1 VGFPAAQVT
10 GRRAEQVETAESDGS
25 SVLEMIGRTFN
36 GLPEID
42 NDITSVLFLIVD
54 ESLLEYRILSSMLLD
69 LDLEMN
75 VDQNQPTQH
84 A

>member
-1 VGFPAAQVT
+1 M
-10 GRRAEQVETAESDGS
+10 ETAESDGS

-36 GLPEID
+36 GLPEVD
-42 NDITSVLFLIVD
+42 SDITSVFFLIVD

-69 LDLEMN
+69 LDLETN